1 MALLCA
7 TPNANARLWKTTLKI
22 NHKTE
27 AFVSLVVM
35 AVVSRWLY
43 SSIPPY
49 QHLSSE
55 TIFWPDIV
63 HRTHTHT
70 HPPGR
75 PHAHAARSS
84 TLLQLKHFI
93 RCVVI
98 SVAVVI
104 IQCPKYHFKICLR
117 CLWHPHSLTQ
127 WNMKWT
133 RSVLNHLLFCVPPPQ
148 PHRSPLHVSRSLS
161 LWPVSPRPLQS
172 AWPLRLLYL
181 FYNNIIESMSNNGL
195 Y

>member
-63 HRTHTHT
+63 HRTHTPARPSTRPRCSLLHITTIEAFYSVCCHLGGRSHHSVSKIPFQNMSSVSLAPTFTHT
-70 HPPGR
+70 MKHEMNPVGTQ
-75 PHAHAARSS
+75 SS
-84 TLLQLKHFI
+84 TVLW
-93 RCVVI
+93 
-98 SVAVVI
+98 A
-104 IQCPKYHFKICLR
+104 PPCLTALR
-117 CLWHPHSLTQ
+117 FMSLA
-127 WNMKWT
+127 
-133 RSVLNHLLFCVPPPQ
+133 L
-148 PHRSPLHVSRSLS
+148 SLS